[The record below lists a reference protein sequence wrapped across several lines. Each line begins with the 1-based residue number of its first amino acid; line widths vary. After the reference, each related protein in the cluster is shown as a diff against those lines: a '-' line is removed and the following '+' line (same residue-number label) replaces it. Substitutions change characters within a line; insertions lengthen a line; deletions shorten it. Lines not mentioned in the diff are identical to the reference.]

1 MLKITEYGERIR
13 DEFIE
18 HCKDRA
24 KYDIAMDY
32 GLSVLEECVRGV
44 KDYAAWC
51 ILNYDIMAIGT
62 VEEWQEMEDENV
74 CWSTNWGDVT
84 NAFTITFDML
94 LAELS
99 RCFEEEERDDMS
111 IQITFT
117 GEEISQL
124 EKIFGDPIED
134 KEDLYQTVR
143 EIVADI
149 INKNRKVI

>member
-1 MLKITEYGERIR
+1 MLKITEYGEKIR

-18 HCKDRA
+18 HCKDNS

-32 GLSVLEECVRGV
+32 GLEVLNDCVRGV
-44 KDYAAWC
+44 VDYAALC
-51 ILNYDIMAIGT
+51 ILNYDTMAIS
-62 VEEWQEMEDENV
+62 VLDEWEAEASDCI
-74 CWSTNWGDVT
+74 CWSTNKDDPE
-84 NAFTITFDML
+84 NAFFITFGSLRDIL
-94 LAELS
+94 NK
-99 RCFEEEERDDMS
+99 CFEEEERDDMS

-143 EIVADI
+143 EIMADI
-149 INKNRKVI
+149 LNKNRKVI